1 MKLIM
6 KYLNPYMHILIICMA
21 LLLGQAVADLSLP
34 TYMSDIVNIGVQ
46 KNGIDEEVPDAI
58 SADAMKL
65 ITLFMTENEKIG
77 FQNSYTEVDKDASL
91 KEKYKK
97 TFSKSTEGVYYIKS
111 DLYEDTVS
119 QLGDLYGTAILSF
132 VNFAKDNAQKQDS
145 TDGETNF
152 EDIDL
157 ESIYSIIPMIEKIP
171 KEKIYTYIEQAE
183 SSDKMMKTQV
193 GVVFT
198 KAFYDELNANLDN
211 LQKDYIKSTGMKM
224 LGITL
229 LGTLAAILVGFIAAR
244 LSANTAK
251 RLRFDIFS
259 KVQYFANAEFDKFST
274 ASLITR
280 TTNDIQQVQMLVMMG
295 IRMMCFAPIMG
306 IGGVIMAVGK
316 SPSMSWIIVLAVAV
330 LLGISMVVFSV
341 SLPKFKILQKLI
353 DKLNLVSR
361 ENLSGMMVI
370 RAFGNEKYEEERFE
384 EAALNLRST
393 ERFVQRI
400 MAFLMPLMIFIMNAV
415 SVLVIW
421 VGAHQI
427 EKSNLQIGD
436 MMAFIQYIMQIIMSF
451 LMIAMMF
458 IMIPRASVSAV
469 RIKEVLDMNFSIK
482 DSISAKKVKRLKGE
496 IEFKNVHFRY
506 ENAQEDAV
514 LELNFT
520 AKPGQTTA
528 FIGSTGSG
536 KTTLVNLI
544 PRFYDVTRGS
554 ITIDGMDIRD
564 IDQKSLRDNIGYIP
578 QKGVLFTGTIN
589 SNVSYGKEDANL
601 EEINTAIKVAQAND
615 FVKSTPSGLNTFISQ
630 GGSNVSGGQKQRL
643 AIARALVKKPP
654 IYIFDDSFSALDF
667 KTDRQLRQDLKA
679 FTGESAVLIV
689 AQRVNTIVNAEQIIV
704 LDEGR
709 IVGKGTHRELLENCS
724 VYREI
729 AESQLSKEELA

>member
-528 FIGSTGSG
+528 FIGSAGSG

-589 SNVSYGKEDANL
+589 SNVSYGKENANL

>member
-65 ITLFMTENEKIG
+65 VTLFMTENEKIS
-77 FQNSYTEVDKDASL
+77 FQNSYSEVDKDSSL

-111 DLYEDTVS
+111 DLSEDTIL
-119 QLGDLYGTAILSF
+119 QLGDIYGTAILSF
-132 VNFAKDNAQKQDS
+132 VNFAKENAEKHENTDS
-145 TDGETNF
+145 QTNF

-157 ESIYSIIPMIEKIP
+157 DSIYSIIPMIEKIP
-171 KEKIYTYIEQAE
+171 KEQIYTYIEKAE

-198 KAFYDELNANLDN
+198 KVFYDELNADLDK

-280 TTNDIQQVQMLVMMG
+280 TTNDIQQVQTLVMMG

-330 LLGISMVVFSV
+330 LLGISMIVFSV

-482 DSISAKKVKRLKGE
+482 DSISAKKVKKLKGE

-544 PRFYDVTRGS
+544 PRFYDVTRGY

-589 SNVSYGKEDANL
+589 SNVSYGKENANL
-601 EEINTAIKVAQAND
+601 EEINTAIKVAQASD

-643 AIARALVKKPP
+643 AIARALVKKPS

-667 KTDRQLRQDLKA
+667 KTDRQLRQDLKE
-679 FTGESAVLIV
+679 FTGESTVLIV

-704 LDEGR
+704 LDEGQ

>member
-1 MKLIM
+1 
-6 KYLNPYMHILIICMA
+6 MA

-601 EEINTAIKVAQAND
+601 EEINTAIKVAQASD

>member
-589 SNVSYGKEDANL
+589 SNVSYGKENANL

>member
-482 DSISAKKVKRLKGE
+482 DLISAKKVKRLKGE

-601 EEINTAIKVAQAND
+601 EEINTAIKVAQASD

>member
-171 KEKIYTYIEQAE
+171 KEKIYTYIEQAK

-589 SNVSYGKEDANL
+589 SNVSYGKENANL

>member
-65 ITLFMTENEKIG
+65 VTLFMTENEKIS
-77 FQNSYTEVDKDASL
+77 FQNSYSEVDKDSSL

-111 DLYEDTVS
+111 DLSEDTIL
-119 QLGDLYGTAILSF
+119 QLGDIYGTAILSF
-132 VNFAKDNAQKQDS
+132 VNFAKENAEKHES
-145 TDGETNF
+145 TDSQTNF

-157 ESIYSIIPMIEKIP
+157 DSIYSIIPMIEKIP
-171 KEKIYTYIEQAE
+171 KEQIYTYIEKAE

-198 KAFYDELNANLDN
+198 KVFYDELNADLDK

-280 TTNDIQQVQMLVMMG
+280 TTNDIQQVQTLVMMG

-330 LLGISMVVFSV
+330 LLGISMIVFSV

-482 DSISAKKVKRLKGE
+482 DSISAKKVKKLKGE

-544 PRFYDVTRGS
+544 PRFYDVTRGY

-589 SNVSYGKEDANL
+589 SNVSYGKENANL
-601 EEINTAIKVAQAND
+601 EEINTAIKVAQASD

-643 AIARALVKKPP
+643 AIARALVKKPS

-667 KTDRQLRQDLKA
+667 KTDRQLRQDLKE
-679 FTGESAVLIV
+679 FTGESTVLIV

-704 LDEGR
+704 LDEGQ